1 MTILIAEDDPRTR
14 EGLCAI
20 FEAEGY
26 TVVTATD
33 GDEALACAKASRPD
47 VICLDV
53 MMPGRSGY
61 DVCREIRRTDPTVP
75 ILFISAKSEEID
87 KVLGLEIGA
96 DDYLAKPF
104 GVREVAARVRALL
117 RRSRSQAGT
126 DAAPATAT
134 FNMGDLRIV
143 PDELRAYRG
152 ETGIELSPRD
162 LSILALLNE
171 QVGKVC
177 SRDQIFDVCWGLD
190 YSPNSRSLDQHIS
203 QLRKRIE
210 HDPHDPQLIRT
221 VHGAGYRY
229 EPSAP

>member
-1 MTILIAEDDPRTR
+1 MKILIAEDDPRTR
-14 EGLCAI
+14 EGLNAI
-20 FEAEGY
+20 FEGEGY
-26 TVVTATD
+26 EVITATD
-33 GDEALACAKASRPD
+33 GNEALACFTAHTPD

-61 DVCREIRRTDPTVP
+61 DICREIRRQDDTVP

-96 DDYLAKPF
+96 DDYISKPF
-104 GVREVAARVRALL
+104 GVREVAARVRALI
-117 RRSRSQAGT
+117 RRSRARSNAS
-126 DAAPATAT
+126 AAESPAFVMA
-134 FNMGDLRIV
+134 DLRIV

-152 ETGIELSPRD
+152 ESSIELSPRD

-177 SRDQIFDVCWGLD
+177 TRDHIFDTCWGLD
-190 YSPNSRSLDQHIS
+190 YTPNSRSLDQHIS

-210 HDPHDPQLIRT
+210 SDPHAPRIIRT

-229 EPSAP
+229 EASLP